1 MILFQCNNFNFG
13 VLYIVMDLDEIK
25 DLVERSQKKDKEAFS
40 RLFDFYYDKI
50 IRYVFRRTLDVEY
63 SKDIT
68 SNVFLKAL
76 DNIESFKWRNG
87 INSFNAWIFKIATN
101 EVNQYFRKQNRYKLI
116 IDDPEI
122 RFNLKDESN
131 LSLEIEK
138 KIDND
143 KYLMILN
150 KAIKELKPIYQDIIH
165 LRYFEEMSY
174 DEISEVL
181 KKNEST
187 VRVYAKRAIEELEKI
202 LEKDAVNFTNYEK
215 TI

>member
-1 MILFQCNNFNFG
+1 
-13 VLYIVMDLDEIK
+13 MDLDEIK

-174 DEISEVL
+174 DEISEAL

>member
-1 MILFQCNNFNFG
+1 
-13 VLYIVMDLDEIK
+13 MDIEEIK
-25 DLVERSQKKDKEAFS
+25 DLVKRSQEKDKDAFS

-50 IRYVFRRTLDVEY
+50 INYVFRRTLDVEY

-76 DNIESFKWRNG
+76 DNIENLKWRNG

-101 EVNQYFRKQNRYKLI
+101 EINQYFRKQNRYKLI

-122 RFNLKDESN
+122 RFNLKSEDN
-131 LSLEIEK
+131 LAFEIEK

-143 KYLMILN
+143 KYLIILS
-150 KAIKELKPIYQDIIH
+150 KAIKELKPIYQDILH
-165 LRYFEEMSY
+165 LRYFEEMPY
-174 DEISEVL
+174 NEISEIL
-181 KKNEST
+181 NKNEST
-187 VRVYAKRAIEELEKI
+187 VRVYAKRAIEELERVLK
-202 LEKDAVNFTNYEK
+202 KDAINFINYGR

>member
-1 MILFQCNNFNFG
+1 
-13 VLYIVMDLDEIK
+13 MDLEEIK
-25 DLVERSQKKDKEAFS
+25 DLVTRSQNKDKEAFS

-50 IRYVFRRTLDVEY
+50 IKYVFRRTLNVEY

-68 SNVFLKAL
+68 SNVFLKVL
-76 DNIESFKWRNG
+76 DNIEGFKWKNG
-87 INSFNAWIFKIATN
+87 INSFNGWIFKIATN

-116 IDDPEI
+116 IDDPDI

-143 KYLMILN
+143 KHLIILS
-150 KAIKELKPIYQDIIH
+150 KAIKELKPIYQDILH
-165 LRYFEEMSY
+165 LRYFEEMPY
-174 DEISEVL
+174 NEISEVL

-187 VRVYAKRAIEELEKI
+187 VRVYAKRAIEELERI
-202 LEKDAVNFTNYEK
+202 LEKDAVNFTNYGK
-215 TI
+215 II

>member
-1 MILFQCNNFNFG
+1 MGLE
-13 VLYIVMDLDEIK
+13 EIK
-25 DLVERSQKKDKEAFS
+25 DLVTRSQNKDKEAFS

-50 IRYVFRRTLDVEY
+50 IKYVFRRTLNVEY

-68 SNVFLKAL
+68 SNVFLKVL
-76 DNIESFKWRNG
+76 DNIEGFKWKNG
-87 INSFNAWIFKIATN
+87 INSFNGWIFKIATN

-116 IDDPEI
+116 IDDPDI

-143 KYLMILN
+143 KYLIILS
-150 KAIKELKPIYQDIIH
+150 KAIKELKPIYQDILH
-165 LRYFEEMSY
+165 LRYFEEMPY
-174 DEISEVL
+174 NEISEVL

-187 VRVYAKRAIEELEKI
+187 VRVYAKRAIEELERI
-202 LEKDAVNFTNYEK
+202 LEKDAINFTNYGK
-215 TI
+215 II

>member
-1 MILFQCNNFNFG
+1 MG
-13 VLYIVMDLDEIK
+13 LDEIK
-25 DLVERSQKKDKEAFS
+25 DLVERSQKKDKEDFS

-76 DNIESFKWRNG
+76 DNIESFKWKNG

-101 EVNQYFRKQNRYKLI
+101 EINQYFRKQNRYKLI

-143 KYLMILN
+143 KYLIILS
-150 KAIKELKPIYQDIIH
+150 KAIKELKPIYQDILH
-165 LRYFEEMSY
+165 LRYFEEMPY
-174 DEISEVL
+174 NEISEVL

-187 VRVYAKRAIEELEKI
+187 VRVYAKRAIEELERI
-202 LEKDAVNFTNYEK
+202 LEKDAINFTNYGK
-215 TI
+215 II

>member
-1 MILFQCNNFNFG
+1 MG
-13 VLYIVMDLDEIK
+13 LDEIK

-76 DNIESFKWRNG
+76 DNIESFKWKNG

-101 EVNQYFRKQNRYKLI
+101 EINQYFRKQNRYKLI

-143 KYLMILN
+143 KYLIILS
-150 KAIKELKPIYQDIIH
+150 KAIKELKPIYQDILH
-165 LRYFEEMSY
+165 LRYFEEMPY
-174 DEISEVL
+174 NEISEVL

-187 VRVYAKRAIEELEKI
+187 VRVYARRAIEELEKV

>member
-1 MILFQCNNFNFG
+1 MGLE
-13 VLYIVMDLDEIK
+13 EIK
-25 DLVERSQKKDKEAFS
+25 DLVTRSQNKDKEAFS

-50 IRYVFRRTLDVEY
+50 IKYVFRRTLNVEY

-68 SNVFLKAL
+68 SNVFLKVL
-76 DNIESFKWRNG
+76 DNIEGFKWKNG
-87 INSFNAWIFKIATN
+87 INSFNGWIFKIATN

-116 IDDPEI
+116 IDDPDM

-143 KYLMILN
+143 KHLIILS
-150 KAIKELKPIYQDIIH
+150 KAIKELKPIYQDILH
-165 LRYFEEMSY
+165 LRYFEEMPY
-174 DEISEVL
+174 NEISEVL

-187 VRVYAKRAIEELEKI
+187 VRVYAKRAIEELERI
-202 LEKDAVNFTNYEK
+202 LEKDAVNFTNYGK
-215 TI
+215 II

>member
-1 MILFQCNNFNFG
+1 
-13 VLYIVMDLDEIK
+13 MDIEEIK
-25 DLVERSQKKDKEAFS
+25 DLVKRSQEKDKDAFS

-50 IRYVFRRTLDVEY
+50 INYVFRRTLDVEY

-76 DNIESFKWRNG
+76 DNINSFKWKNG
-87 INSFNAWIFKIATN
+87 IDSFNAWIFKIATN
-101 EVNQYFRKQNRYKLI
+101 EINQYFRKQNRYKLI

-122 RFNLKDESN
+122 RFNLKSDDN
-131 LSLEIEK
+131 LAFEIEK

-143 KYLMILN
+143 KYLIILS
-150 KAIKELKPIYQDIIH
+150 KAIKELKPIYQDILH

-174 DEISEVL
+174 NEISEIL
-181 KKNEST
+181 NKNEST
-187 VRVYAKRAIEELEKI
+187 VRVYAKRAIEELERVLK
-202 LEKDAVNFTNYEK
+202 KDAINFINYGR

>member
-1 MILFQCNNFNFG
+1 
-13 VLYIVMDLDEIK
+13 MDIEEIK
-25 DLVERSQKKDKEAFS
+25 DLVKRSQEKDKDAFS

-50 IRYVFRRTLDVEY
+50 INYVFRRTLDVEY

-76 DNIESFKWRNG
+76 DNINSFKWKNG
-87 INSFNAWIFKIATN
+87 IDSFNAWIFKIATN
-101 EVNQYFRKQNRYKLI
+101 EINQYFRKQNRYKLI

-122 RFNLKDESN
+122 RFNLKSEDN
-131 LSLEIEK
+131 LAFEIEK

-143 KYLMILN
+143 KYLIILS
-150 KAIKELKPIYQDIIH
+150 KAIKELKPIYQDILH

-174 DEISEVL
+174 NEISEIL
-181 KKNEST
+181 NKNEST
-187 VRVYAKRAIEELEKI
+187 VRVYAKRAIEELERVLK
-202 LEKDAVNFTNYEK
+202 KDAINFINYGR